1 VTDRCGRPDQTDR
14 LALGFVLTVPL
25 ARDLFGH
32 AIQRPISITIAED
45 AVDQRREEHKRP
57 EEKDGF
63 ETHLA
68 LVWTTYAARRF
79 LVLAAFLADLERC
92 DAGRLA
98 DAAPPNRPPFRDG
111 E

>member
-1 VTDRCGRPDQTDR
+1 MVDVEQTDR
-14 LALGFVLTVPL
+14 VALGFVLSVPL

-32 AIQRPISITIAED
+32 AIQRPISIAVAED

-57 EEKDGF
+57 KEKDGF
-63 ETHLA
+63 EAHLA
-68 LVWTTYAARRF
+68 LLSVTYAARRF
-79 LVLAAFLADLERC
+79 LVLAAFLADLERS

-98 DAAPPNRPPFRDG
+98 EAAPPNRPPFLDG